1 MLWEQ
6 TVEKLQELKFSG
18 MVKALRE
25 QKDNGSYREMS
36 FEDRLGYLVEQ
47 EYIER
52 ANRRLHNRLRQAG
65 LKQQACVEDINF
77 KSSRGLNK
85 SEVLELGTCRWI
97 KEHRNLI
104 ITGATGVGKSYLACA
119 LGHRACLEGH
129 RVRYERVSRLLM
141 NLGIGRGDGSYLK
154 RLVALSK
161 IDLLI
166 LDDWGLAKLT
176 EHQRQDL
183 LELVEERYGVR
194 STVITSQLP
203 VDKWHDVVGD
213 STIAD
218 AILDRLIHNS
228 YRIFLQGD
236 SLRKEKNGG

>member
-1 MLWEQ
+1 M
-6 TVEKLQELKFSG
+6 
-18 MVKALRE
+18 
-25 QKDNGSYREMS
+25 
-36 FEDRLGYLVEQ
+36 
-47 EYIER
+47 
-52 ANRRLHNRLRQAG
+52 
-65 LKQQACVEDINF
+65 EDINF

-161 IDLLI
+161 IV
-166 LDDWGLAKLT
+166 T
-176 EHQRQDL
+176 
-183 LELVEERYGVR
+183 
-194 STVITSQLP
+194 LP
-203 VDKWHDVVGD
+203 QKVYHVL
-213 STIAD
+213 SA
-218 AILDRLIHNS
+218 
-228 YRIFLQGD
+228 
-236 SLRKEKNGG
+236 